1 MVRGSS
7 ARVVGEHEV
16 VPLEAHLLDGL
27 AHLGD
32 ELLGEGR
39 LLRVDHGAAVAVPRV
54 VVAAV
59 VDHDVLLVLGRQ
71 HVPD

>member
-32 ELLGEGR
+32 ELLGEGG
-39 LLRVDHGAAVAVPRV
+39 LLGVDHRAAVAW
-54 VVAAV
+54 
-59 VDHDVLLVLGRQ
+59 LG
-71 HVPD
+71 VGAGSGLGFG